1 METTATERL
10 LPNSN
15 ASPGLRHTK
24 LLCLFFCC
32 LWVLASATPAFAQT
46 PKIKITDP
54 QVKATTDLRSQGA
67 IYLNFTVS
75 GSDITKVRVM
85 VFQIDV
91 TGGVTTTLDT
101 AKTDVDIDADKDEQ
115 SFSANLFQ
123 GLNRVQLTALRAG
136 KPDPK
141 VSASITVTCSN
152 KCRNPTTEEVEA
164 EGSEQVTAPKTPKT
178 PKTAGN
184 ISILTPSAGKVQ
196 NGLVNS
202 VIAVKKSSIQTLLVL
217 VINDGKIIEQTK
229 SKLPVKYTDDLAI
242 LTPKLRV
249 KKGENLIT
257 FVNLDNP
264 LDKVDQASVTVSCD
278 GEKCDT
284 PVATV
289 AEAIRIN
296 IPEGGAQNRPSVLSE
311 ITIKKD
317 SNVTKVF
324 VRVLNNGK
332 PLEKPL
338 VGDGETL
345 DVQFEAGR
353 NEAVL
358 KPKIKI
364 GKGMNVLTVFDAA
377 RSIDDSP
384 QDSTEISCND
394 KCSGSEQTGTVV
406 IVGPK
411 DVELHD
417 VSFITS
423 KIRVTKKSIT
433 KLFVRVLNKGKPV
446 KQRQDTWD
454 VKFKGEESEAEVK
467 PSVRIEEGI
476 NEITVFSDPLTDDG
490 DQASTSVV
498 CEGSACGSENEVS
511 TIVTNSE
518 NTRLVVG
525 LEQAGASSANSET
538 KPFLDLFFTS
548 PFIFNTQKKDGN
560 VVTGPDGRPIRV
572 PRAGFWGQIRLA
584 STPDQITA
592 TGILPTNLVNQVGQ
606 SGTTGSLVQSFD
618 FLAGAEVRAFSSNG
632 SFLSLIPGFRQKT
645 RFYIAAGAGA
655 ISPLTAKK
663 ENAQIFTIPDP
674 NSPQFQPFIDRYGTP
689 DPAKK
694 FVAFVPLDRDRF
706 LRQWY
711 AGVRLKTFY
720 CEDQDCTRFRN
731 HFPAVFDFMLGQNE
745 AVTGGRLKY
754 GVRDDPTDKTRIT
767 ARKNAFVFRIDAF
780 YPLPF
785 REASFIYLYG
795 NAMMKFGAGGVNIE
809 NPIFLDPGSILITD
823 PKVYIPPSDLQQL
836 LQPNRDYYKIGV
848 GVNLT
853 DLFNRNRS
861 PQ

>member
-15 ASPGLRHTK
+15 ASPGLKHTK
-24 LLCLFFCC
+24 LLYLFFCC

-67 IYLNFTVS
+67 LYLSFTVS

-101 AKTDVDIDADKDEQ
+101 AKTDVDIDADKDKQ

-123 GLNRVQLTALRAG
+123 GLNRVQLTGLRAG

-152 KCRNPTTEEVEA
+152 KCRNPTTDEA

-184 ISILTPSAGKVQ
+184 ISILTPSAGRVQ

-202 VIAVKKSSIQTLLVL
+202 VIAVKKNSIQTLLVL
-217 VINDGKIIEQTK
+217 VTNDGKIIEQTK

-317 SNVTKVF
+317 SNITKVF

-364 GKGMNVLTVFDAA
+364 GKGTNVLTVFDAA

-394 KCSGSEQTGTVV
+394 KCSGSEHTGTVV
-406 IVGPK
+406 IARPR
-411 DVELHD
+411 DVQLQDE
-417 VSFITS
+417 SFIKT
-423 KIRVTKKSIT
+423 KISVTKRSIT

-446 KQRQDTWD
+446 EQRQDTWA
-454 VKFKGEESEAEVK
+454 VKFEDDGKPAEVN
-467 PSVRIEEGI
+467 PTVRLEEGT
-476 NEITVFSDPLTDDG
+476 NEITVLADPLTDDG
-490 DQASTSVV
+490 DQDSTSIV
-498 CEGSACGSENEVS
+498 CKGANCGSENQVS
-511 TIVTNSE
+511 TIVTNSL
-518 NTRLVVG
+518 NTRVVVG
-525 LEQAGASSANSET
+525 LEQVGASSADSET
-538 KPFLDLFFTS
+538 KPFLDFFFT
-548 PFIFNTQKKDGN
+548 
-560 VVTGPDGRPIRV
+560 GPLRFSAKNAEL
-572 PRAGFWGQIRLA
+572 PRLATWGQIRI
-584 STPDQITA
+584 STTPEQVGA
-592 TGILPTNLVNQVGQ
+592 VGVFPSNLINQVSQNSKTVG
-606 SGTTGSLVQSFD
+606 LVQSFD
-618 FLAGAEVRAFSSNG
+618 FLAGLEGRVFGSNG
-632 SFLSLIPGFRQKT
+632 YVLSLIPGVRQRT
-645 RFYIAAGAGA
+645 EFYVIGGGGA
-655 ISPLTAKK
+655 ISPLSTTQQT
-663 ENAQIFTIPDP
+663 AQIFAVPVMD
-674 NSPQFQPFIDRYGTP
+674 NPQRQTFIDRFGSDAVTKTYI
-689 DPAKK
+689 
-694 FVAFVPLDRDRF
+694 AFVFPERDRF
-706 LRQWY
+706 LRQY
-711 AGVRLKTFY
+711 YGGIRLKTFY
-720 CEDQDCTRFRN
+720 YDRDNRLINR
-731 HFPAVFDFMLGQNE
+731 FPAILDFMVGQNE
-745 AVTGGRLKY
+745 AVTGGKLKNDVTDSSGKIIGKKRSWVLRLD
-754 GVRDDPTDKTRIT
+754 G
-767 ARKNAFVFRIDAF
+767 F
-780 YPLPF
+780 YPLPIK
-785 REASFIYLYG
+785 EASFLYLYG
-795 NAMMKFGAGGVNIE
+795 TAMMKVGGGGVRINT
-809 NPIFLDPGSILITD
+809 PLFLDTAPGNVLLTS
-823 PKVYIPPSDLQQL
+823 SDVFIAPNLQM
-836 LQPNRDYYKIGV
+836 NRDYYKIGV

-853 DLFNRNRS
+853 DLFNRKK
-861 PQ
+861 PPE